1 MVKACVAHGAHDL
14 RIDEREPAAL
24 GPGMVRVRL
33 GAGGICGSDLHYY
46 HEGGIAGLPIR
57 EPLILGHEMAG
68 TIVETAAD
76 VSGFA
81 PGMRVVV
88 NPHRPCLK
96 CADCGRGTL
105 HLCADN
111 FFAGSV
117 ARMPH
122 MQGFFSEVST
132 VAARQCRSIPE
143 NLDFGLAALTEP
155 LAVCM
160 HGVSRAGPLLGK
172 RVLITGSGP
181 IGCLL
186 LVAARAAGA
195 AEMLI
200 TDLHD
205 EPLAVARKMGADEV
219 INIAKNPER
228 LEQLQV
234 GRGTMDVVLEAS
246 GNVRA
251 LEDAVKACRAGGT
264 LVVVGMLPGDT
275 IFKLANRIVFKE
287 LDVRGSFRFDK
298 EFDWALRAIIDRRVD
313 LEPVLTEQFP
323 LSRAVE
329 AFDFASDRKKG
340 MKSQLVLG

>member
-24 GPGMVRVRL
+24 GAGMVRVRL

-68 TIVETAAD
+68 TVVETAAD
-76 VSGFA
+76 VMDLG
-81 PGMRVVV
+81 PGQSVVV

-96 CADCGRGTL
+96 CWDCRRGTL
-105 HLCADN
+105 HLCSDN

-132 VAARQCRSIPE
+132 VAARQCRPIPDHLE
-143 NLDFGLAALTEP
+143 FGLAALTEP

-160 HGVSRAGPLLGK
+160 HGVARAGSLLGK

-186 LVAARAAGA
+186 LVAARVSGA
-195 AEMLI
+195 EHI
-200 TDLHD
+200 IVTDLHD
-205 EPLAVARKMGADEV
+205 EPLAVARRMGADET
-219 INIAKNPER
+219 INIAQTPEK
-228 LEQLQV
+228 LEALQQ

-246 GNVRA
+246 GAIEA
-251 LEDAVKACRAGGT
+251 LEDAVRACRAGGT
-264 LVVVGMLPGDT
+264 LVMVGMLPGDT
-275 IFKLANRIVFKE
+275 IFKLANRLVFKE
-287 LDVRGSFRFDK
+287 LDVKGSFRFDK
-298 EFDWALRAIIDRRVD
+298 EFDWALGAIIDGRVD
-313 LEPVLTEQFP
+313 LRPVLSAQFP
-323 LSRAVE
+323 LDRAIE
-329 AFDFASDRKKG
+329 AFEFASDRQQG
-340 MKSQLVLG
+340 MKSQLVLA